1 MRRSK
6 LIPYKYFIYEI
17 DPYEYPPSQYPT
29 SMIREMNA
37 ANKAY
42 NTYCMESIA
51 SGTEPMSVVAYLT
64 K

>member
-1 MRRSK
+1 
-6 LIPYKYFIYEI
+6 
-17 DPYEYPPSQYPT
+17 
-29 SMIREMNA
+29 MIREMNA

-51 SGTEPMSVVAYLT
+51 SGTEPMSVMAYLT